1 MRLPLTCTAGTL
13 VSLNNSS
20 LFDLCTRYT
29 GSDVR
34 VRDDTM
40 PLAHVAIAVEGCG
53 WTNPD
58 NIPLMVRISN
68 SSSVILAI
76 GLNTLPKPFLWNLI
90 SFSVQVANTLIGNW
104 DRAMGGGANNS
115 SPLAQYCAELGIAH
129 SFQSFN
135 TCYKDTGL
143 WGIYFVTDKLNQESM
158 MFNIQHE
165 WMRLATSVTDF
176 EVNRAKNLLKT
187 NMLLQLDGT
196 TPICEDIGRQVKT
209 RIA

>member
-1 MRLPLTCTAGTL
+1 
-13 VSLNNSS
+13 
-20 LFDLCTRYT
+20 
-29 GSDVR
+29 
-34 VRDDTM
+34 
-40 PLAHVAIAVEGCG
+40 
-53 WTNPD
+53 
-58 NIPLMVRISN
+58 MVRIFIGLKHRDFN

-90 SFSVQVANTLIGNW
+90 SLSVQVANTLIGNW

-209 RIA
+209 T